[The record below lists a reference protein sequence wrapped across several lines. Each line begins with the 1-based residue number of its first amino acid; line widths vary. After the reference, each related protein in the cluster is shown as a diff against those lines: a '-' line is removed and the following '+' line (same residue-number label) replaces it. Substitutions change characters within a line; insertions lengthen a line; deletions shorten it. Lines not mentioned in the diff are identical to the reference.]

1 MTTEPPDTDRAAPR
15 RFWLARHHDLSGV
28 SGTGIVAE
36 GTLWSS
42 GQAALHWPGQP
53 TATSLWASLDDL
65 LAVHGHGGWTTVE
78 WIDGNDRHT
87 EHNQCNEHTEHDS
100 STIEMRRTGEIGV
113 H

>member
-1 MTTEPPDTDRAAPR
+1 MSAQLSDLDRTPPR
-15 RFWLARHHDLSGV
+15 RFWLVRHHDVSGV

-42 GQAALHWPGQP
+42 GQVALHWPGQP
-53 TATSLWASLDDL
+53 TATSVWACLGDL

-78 WIDGNDRHT
+78 WIDKGNDWHS
-87 EHNQCNEHTEHDS
+87 EHDEC
-100 STIEMRRTGEIGV
+100 IRYRGGCVEVLDGAIYI